1 MPILPLALPTG
12 SNVGREPHAGVARL
26 INCYSEPSG
35 EDQRSPMQVWASPG
49 LDSLVTLAGTGGV
62 RGMIEVDGVA
72 YVVVGRTLH
81 QVDPGGNAVAIGGIP
96 SDGYVGMARNQRG
109 TGVQTIIVC
118 DGPSWVTTGGTL
130 ARITDGDLPP
140 VCDVCVINRSA
151 VFATKRGGMFRSEID
166 DATVVDGLDTAEA
179 ESAPDKLHRVVARG
193 GGFVSLGEYSYEIW
207 MDQGSEAFGFSRQ
220 TAGLIGSVGPR
231 SVTDATVLGGG
242 RCTDAMAWVATDQSG
257 KEFGVVIMEGTEPRT
272 ISTAYIARKIEN
284 VPDKTSI
291 IASSWIS
298 RGHGFISF
306 RLPDTSLIYDT
317 TTGAWHERQ
326 SRTSSGAPTAWRV
339 SLATVLN
346 GRVLV
351 GDAENPKL
359 YWLDEDTA
367 DEDGD
372 EMIVTVR
379 TPPANAWPG
388 RLEMNHLYLDIV
400 PGVGTGQGASQD
412 VTPYVS
418 MRKSYDG
425 ENWGAI
431 RTRQLGQQ
439 GERMRRVSWTS
450 IGTFATCSFEFSASA
465 AVARGFMQ
473 AKWDGRVI
481 KP

>member
-26 INCYSEPSG
+26 INCYAEPSG
-35 EDQRSPMQVWASPG
+35 EDQRSPMQIWASPG
-49 LDSLVTLAGTGGV
+49 LDSLVTLAGSGGV

-72 YVVVGRTLH
+72 HVVVGRTLH

-96 SDGYVGMARNQRG
+96 SDGSVGMARNQRG

-118 DGPSWVTTGGTL
+118 DGLAWVTTGGTL
-130 ARITDGDLPP
+130 TRITDGDLPP
-140 VCDVCVINRSA
+140 PIDVCVVNRSA
-151 VFATKRGGMFRSEID
+151 IFATADGRMFRSEID
-166 DATVVDGLDTAEA
+166 DATTIDGLDTAEA
-179 ESAPDKLHRVVARG
+179 ETAPDGLFRVVSRG
-193 GGFVSLGEYSYEIW
+193 GGLLAIGPTSFEVW
-207 MDQGSEAFGFSRQ
+207 MDQGGEEFGFSRQ
-220 TAGLIGSVGPR
+220 SAELIGAVGPR
-231 SVTDATVLGGG
+231 AVTTATIIRGENITDAV
-242 RCTDAMAWVATDQSG
+242 AWVSTDSKG
-257 KEFGVVIMEGTEPRT
+257 RYAGVVICEAVT
-272 ISTAYIARKIEN
+272 ARKISTLY
-284 VPDKTSI
+284 VDRAIRKVADKSAIVATSWV
-291 IASSWIS
+291 SM
-298 RGHGFISF
+298 GHAFVAF
-306 RLPDTSLIYDT
+306 RLPDRTLVYDT
-317 TTGAWHERQ
+317 TTGEWHERQ
-326 SRTSSGAPTAWRV
+326 SRTTSGAPTAWRA
-339 SLATVLN
+339 SLATVLG

-388 RLEMNHLYLDIV
+388 RVEMNHLYLDIV
-400 PGVGTGQGASQD
+400 PGVGTGTGASQD
-412 VTPYVS
+412 ITPEVS

-425 ENWGAI
+425 ENWGPI

-439 GERMRRVSWTS
+439 GERSRRVSWTS

-473 AKWDGRVI
+473 AKWDGVTI